1 MSCDVARGAG
11 HDYSAFSMIDITDV
25 PYKLVARYRNNNI
38 SPLLY
43 PNVIHKTATDYNTAW
58 VLVEANDIGGQ
69 VADTLYYDLEYEN
82 LISSIVKGRA
92 GQVVS
97 AGFGRDNIFGIKTT
111 AQVKR
116 IGCQS
121 LKTLIEESQLLILDF
136 DTVAELTSF
145 AVKGKSYQATE
156 GNHDDLVMT
165 LVLFSWM
172 TTQRYFKD
180 LLDQDLRV
188 KLFEEKMRQ
197 LEEEVLPIG
206 FLDDGLEQDIF
217 IDSEGDRW
225 TVVAEYDNIHSAL

>member
-1 MSCDVARGAG
+1 M
-11 HDYSAFSMIDITDV
+11 
-25 PYKLVARYRNNNI
+25 
-38 SPLLY
+38 
-43 PNVIHKTATDYNTAW
+43 
-58 VLVEANDIGGQ
+58 
-69 VADTLYYDLEYEN
+69 
-82 LISSIVKGRA
+82 
-92 GQVVS
+92 
-97 AGFGRDNIFGIKTT
+97 
-111 AQVKR
+111 
-116 IGCQS
+116 
-121 LKTLIEESQLLILDF
+121 KTLIEENQLLILDF

-197 LEEEVLPIG
+197 LEEDVLPLG
-206 FLDDGLEQDIF
+206 YVLDGLQEDIF

-225 TVVAEYDNIHSAL
+225 TVVAEYDSFQHAL

>member
-1 MSCDVARGAG
+1 M
-11 HDYSAFSMIDITDV
+11 
-25 PYKLVARYRNNNI
+25 
-38 SPLLY
+38 
-43 PNVIHKTATDYNTAW
+43 
-58 VLVEANDIGGQ
+58 
-69 VADTLYYDLEYEN
+69 
-82 LISSIVKGRA
+82 
-92 GQVVS
+92 
-97 AGFGRDNIFGIKTT
+97 
-111 AQVKR
+111 
-116 IGCQS
+116 
-121 LKTLIEESQLLILDF
+121 IEESQLLILDF

-206 FLDDGLEQDIF
+206 FLDDGLGEDIF

>member
-1 MSCDVARGAG
+1 MSYILPKYDVPILPFYINCFYGPQPTANRVYQIGRSVRAIIEDFDKDVKDVNKG
-11 HDYSAFSMIDITDV
+11 MDMIDESLDKV
-25 PYKLVARYRNNNI
+25 NCKERYI
-38 SPLLY
+38 
-43 PNVIHKTATDYNTAW
+43 
-58 VLVEANDIGGQ
+58 
-69 VADTLYYDLEYEN
+69 
-82 LISSIVKGRA
+82 
-92 GQVVS
+92 
-97 AGFGRDNIFGIKTT
+97 
-111 AQVKR
+111 
-116 IGCQS
+116 
-121 LKTLIEESQLLILDF
+121 
-136 DTVAELTSF
+136 
-145 AVKGKSYQATE
+145 TE

-206 FLDDGLEQDIF
+206 FLDDGLGEDIF

>member
-1 MSCDVARGAG
+1 M
-11 HDYSAFSMIDITDV
+11 FS
-25 PYKLVARYRNNNI
+25 
-38 SPLLY
+38 S
-43 PNVIHKTATDYNTAW
+43 
-58 VLVEANDIGGQ
+58 
-69 VADTLYYDLEYEN
+69 
-82 LISSIVKGRA
+82 
-92 GQVVS
+92 
-97 AGFGRDNIFGIKTT
+97 
-111 AQVKR
+111 
-116 IGCQS
+116 QS

-206 FLDDGLEQDIF
+206 FLDDGLGEDIF